1 MNTNYSIPS
10 RAGNLLRYC
19 RVASQRNL
27 NAIAN
32 RNVRQLTLAAVVAL
46 TLVCGNTLPAAIPS
60 LRVVEAN
67 NLTRPPQLQTPAL
80 PANGKIAFMGAGIY
94 VMNDDGG
101 NQTSITDGGWAAS
114 REPAWSPDGSKIVF
128 TLNSQIYVMNS
139 DGANQIRLTN
149 HLGYDSSPSWSPDG
163 SKIAFSSR
171 RSIDFNVA
179 QIYVMNADG
188 SNQTSLTNY
197 QTFPQDQE
205 RVAPAWSPDGSKIAF
220 ATFERLVD
228 GGISVP
234 GDIYVM
240 NANGSN
246 QINLTGSEH
255 HDDAPTWSPDGT
267 KIGFARQP
275 SFVPVDDVDGGD
287 LNQFEIYVMNADGS
301 NPTRL
306 TNNSKQDFDPAWS
319 PDGTKIAFASTRDGN
334 PLDHPEIY
342 VMNTDG
348 SSQIRLTHNPD
359 NSNFAPSWQAAP
371 PPAGNPIDDSTFF
384 VRQHYFDF
392 LNRVPDAAGYLA
404 WQAVLNEC
412 PPGDT
417 ACDRLHV
424 SSAFFRSSEFQGR
437 GYFVYRFYPVAF
449 GRKPDYQEFH
459 PELAKLSGFLGDSEL
474 ESAKQ
479 VFVAEFMSRPAFGI
493 KFNGLSNTQYVDTLL
508 ATAGI
513 IHPARD
519 FWIAAL
525 GNGTRTRA
533 QVLREIAEST
543 EVYNKYYNQAFVVMQ
558 YFGYLHRQPDALYLN
573 WLAHLEATGDYRSMI
588 DGFVSSLEYRSRFAP

>member
-1 MNTNYSIPS
+1 MNTNYSTRGP
-10 RAGNLLRYC
+10 AGSFQRCC
-19 RVASQRNL
+19 RVAGWRDL
-27 NAIAN
+27 NAFAN
-32 RNVRQLTLAAVVAL
+32 RNVRKLTLVAVVAL
-46 TLVCGNTLPAAIPS
+46 TLLCGNTLPEAIPS

-80 PANGKIAFMGAGIY
+80 RANGKIAFMGGGIY
-94 VMNDDGG
+94 VMNDDG
-101 NQTSITDGGWAAS
+101 
-114 REPAWSPDGSKIVF
+114 
-128 TLNSQIYVMNS
+128 
-139 DGANQIRLTN
+139 
-149 HLGYDSSPSWSPDG
+149 
-163 SKIAFSSR
+163 
-171 RSIDFNVA
+171 
-179 QIYVMNADG
+179 
-188 SNQTSLTNY
+188 SNQTPVTTYPYTASA
-197 QTFPQDQE
+197 D
-205 RVAPAWSPDGSKIAF
+205 PAWSPDGSKIAF
-220 ATFERLVD
+220 GNQNGE
-228 GGISVP
+228 
-234 GDIYVM
+234 IYVM
-240 NANGSN
+240 KSDGSN
-246 QINLTGSEH
+246 LVNITNNVAEDRS
-255 HDDAPTWSPDGT
+255 PTWSPDGSKIAFVSRSPIDFHVQQISVMNADGTNQTRLTSYQTCPEDCVEPAWSPDGSKIAFGTTERLEDGGYPVRDDVCVMNADGSNLTNLTDSVHHDGSPTWSPNGT
-267 KIGFARQP
+267 KIGFARYT
-275 SFVPVDDVDGGD
+275 SVPVDDLDGGD
-287 LNQFEIYVMNADGS
+287 LNQWDIYVMNADGS
-301 NPTRL
+301 NKTRL

-319 PDGTKIAFASTRDGN
+319 PDGDKIAFASTRDGN

-359 NSNFAPSWQAAP
+359 NSNFAASWQAVP
-371 PPAGNPIDDSTFF
+371 PPAGNPIDDSAFF

-437 GYFVYRFYPVAF
+437 GYFVYRFYIVAF

-474 ESAKQ
+474 ETAKQ

-493 KFNGLSNTQYVDTLL
+493 KFNLLSNTQYVDSLL

-513 IHPARD
+513 AHPTRD

-573 WLAHLEATGDYRSMI
+573 WIAHLDASGDYRGMI
-588 DGFVSSLEYRSRFAP
+588 DGFVNSLEYRARFAP